1 MHDKH
6 LAIAL
11 SAVIGACVA
20 AVLMFSGTSHA
31 YAEPGPIANR
41 AGVVQGLDTVT
52 SSPPTSVDISAPGK
66 APGEADN
73 EPDADNPNNVTRNV
87 IIAIIA
93 GAILAG
99 GIVVYVKHGD
109 NID

>member
-1 MHDKH
+1 MHNKH

-20 AVLMFSGTSHA
+20 AVLMFSGTHA
-31 YAEPGPIANR
+31 HAEPGPIANR

-52 SSPPTSVDISAPGK
+52 SSPPTSVDISAPGE

-73 EPDADNPNNVTRNV
+73 EPDADNQGNVTRNV